1 MPLADAG
8 IRLSFAV
15 MAESRRSFVTPEPPR
30 TVPLATVL
38 HGLCSP
44 GLADDLVQTLR
55 AIGRL
60 APDGAP
66 ASDVANAPP
75 DAMNQREATESRLRS
90 DLARAIWALGADLS
104 ARVRR
109 GEFHLRGRLQQPG
122 SPAALVVVP
131 LAPSTVLSIDSEAAA
146 ITTKDGSYAEVE
158 AVLGP
163 APSSPAGIEEPRSM
177 PLWDALVSWCDPVLL
192 CDIRRNERYF
202 SRDELRRF
210 GNPTLGAAEDGTSML
225 GHSAFQR
232 IRERLSHL
240 WDDLALDFKKRIELG
255 QVHLQ
260 GVQTHPVREIERKPI
275 PSAWATDF
283 RFDFP
288 AGTLAVDGYRYVSVT
303 CSLDR
308 PAASAAAAS
317 SSEGTISDTANVA
330 EDVLDTAETGKA
342 QRAVGR
348 ENSAPLIETDL
359 RANWD
364 GVRRQAAR
372 NPGERPVWAELAR
385 AVRKRLDKGRRDGER
400 VKIPHVDT
408 IRKHLPGIYERL
420 LRDIPGQ

>member
-1 MPLADAG
+1 
-8 IRLSFAV
+8 

-38 HGLCSP
+38 HRLCSP
-44 GLADDLVQTLR
+44 GLAEDLVQAIR
-55 AIGRL
+55 AISRL
-60 APDGAP
+60 APTDAP
-66 ASDVANAPP
+66 ANDVMNAPP
-75 DAMNQREATESRLRS
+75 DAMDQRGVTESRLRS
-90 DLARAIWALGADLS
+90 DLLRATGALGADLS

-109 GEFHLRGRLQQPG
+109 GEFHLRGRLRQPG

-131 LAPSTVLSIDSEAAA
+131 LAPSTMLSIDPEADS

-163 APSSPAGIEEPRSM
+163 APSSPAGIEAPRSM

-202 SRDELRRF
+202 SRDELRSF
-210 GNPTLGAAEDGTSML
+210 GRPTLGAAEDGTSML
-225 GHSAFQR
+225 GHDAFQR
-232 IRERLSHL
+232 VRERLSHL
-240 WDDLALDFKKRIELG
+240 WDDLALDLKKRIELG

-288 AGTLAVDGYRYVSVT
+288 ACTLTVDGYRYVSVI

-308 PAASAAAAS
+308 PVASAAVAS
-317 SSEGTISDTANVA
+317 SSEGTISDAADVP
-330 EDVLDTAETGKA
+330 EDVLDTAEAGEA

-348 ENSAPLIETDL
+348 ENFAPLIEADL

-364 GVRRQAAR
+364 AVRRQAAR
-372 NPGERPVWAELAR
+372 NPGERPVWTELAR
-385 AVRKRLDKGRRDGER
+385 AVRKRLGKGRRDGGR
-400 VKIPHVDT
+400 AKIPHEDT
-408 IRKHLPGIYERL
+408 IRKHLPDIYERL